1 MAELLAVRGLSV
13 EFATD
18 RGPAQVLDG
27 INLDVAPGEV
37 VGLVGES
44 GCGKTTLARAIL
56 GILPSGAARVRGGE
70 VRFKGSDLLREDPR
84 ALNDRVRGR
93 AITFIPQDPFTSLSP
108 VFPVGTQIMDLMK
121 WKSPRA
127 ETGDRPAALFGRYP
141 RRRWRADRDAVLETL
156 RAVQMPEP
164 ARALRRLPHEFS
176 GGQRQR
182 LMIAMAL
189 LPRPELIIADE
200 PTTNLDVTIQ
210 AQYLNM
216 LKDLQRRTGVALLFI
231 THNLGIVAKMC
242 DRVAVMYAGR
252 IVEQGSV
259 REIFKNPRHPYSQAL
274 LSSIPKIGSRDPLY
288 AIPGSPPDLA
298 NLPPG
303 CAFSPRCAQ
312 AFERCTAEE
321 PHDVPLGPG
330 HFAKCFLLE
339 GQSPGVATPPPTN
352 GAAQAPVVA
361 GEPSIPSQ

>member
-18 RGPAQVLDG
+18 RGPAHVLDG

-56 GILPSGAARVRGGE
+56 GILPAGAARVRGGE
-70 VRFKGSDLLREDPR
+70 VRFKGTDLLREDPR

-93 AITFIPQDPFTSLSP
+93 AITFIPQDPFTSFSP

-141 RRRWRADRDAVLETL
+141 RQRRRADRDAVLETL

-200 PTTNLDVTIQ
+200 PTTALDVTIQ
-210 AQYLNM
+210 AQILR
-216 LKDLQRRTGVALLFI
+216 LLRALVKERGVSVLFTTHDLGTAHEI
-231 THNLGIVAKMC
+231 C
-242 DRVAVMYAGR
+242 DRVVVMYAGQEMEAAPTDAFFAR
-252 IVEQGSV
+252 PAHPYTRRLLGSV
-259 REIFKNPRHPYSQAL
+259 PSPNSDL
-274 LSSIPKIGSRDPLY
+274 RD
-288 AIPGSPPDLA
+288 IPGEVPSLVAP
-298 NLPPG
+298 PPG
-303 CAFSPRCAQ
+303 CRFHPRCDYA
-312 AFERCTAEE
+312 TAECRQ
-321 PHDVPLGPG
+321 DRPG
-330 HFAKCFLLE
+330 LRLLAD
-339 GQSPGVATPPPTN
+339 GHGVRCHHPVD
-352 GAAQAPVVA
+352 AAVDA
-361 GEPSIPSQ
+361 